1 MIKVGLGVFLIVAA
15 LYLGVS
21 LVPPFWG
28 NYEFQDAVKTEA
40 TLQTYTTKPEG
51 DIRESVYKKAQEFGI
66 PVTKD
71 EIKVQRTGSQGS
83 GSLNISVVYVVHIDL
98 PGYPL
103 DLHFDASTN
112 NRSPF

>member
-1 MIKVGLGVFLIVAA
+1 MKVVLGLFLIVAA

-40 TLQTYTTKPEG
+40 TLQTYTTKPES
-51 DIRESVYKKAQEFGI
+51 DIRDAVYKKAQEFDVPI
-66 PVTKD
+66 TKD
-71 EIKVQRTGSQGS
+71 QIKVVRTGTQGT
-83 GSLNISVVYVVHIDL
+83 GSLSISALYVVHIDL

-103 DLHFDASTN
+103 DLHFDASSN
-112 NRSPF
+112 NKSPF